1 VANSRR
7 KQQNPQLFGQKRLI
21 ATPANRR
28 ESPLRGVGEVRE
40 PKSIAAA
47 GGYGFRP
54 LPLLPRR
61 GCNEILSFY
70 LP

>member
-1 VANSRR
+1 
-7 KQQNPQLFGQKRLI
+7 
-21 ATPANRR
+21 
-28 ESPLRGVGEVRE
+28 VGEVRE

-61 GCNEILSFY
+61 GCNEILSYY